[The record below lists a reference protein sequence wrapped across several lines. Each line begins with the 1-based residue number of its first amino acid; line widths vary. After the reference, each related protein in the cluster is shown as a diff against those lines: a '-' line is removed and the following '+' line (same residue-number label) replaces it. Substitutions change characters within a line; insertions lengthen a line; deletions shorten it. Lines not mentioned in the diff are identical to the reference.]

1 MSKNTKT
8 ISEFKTKLA
17 GGGARPNLFEVKMPN
32 FPAGIIDQYQ
42 NSPWSKNEQEDF
54 AFMCKAAQL
63 PASNTPS
70 IPVPFRGRILKVA
83 GDRTF
88 DDWTVTIIND
98 EDFLIRNAMENWMA
112 SINSHEGNVTQAGTA
127 SASEYK
133 AQAQITQYS
142 KTGAPLRTYNF
153 NGLFP
158 TNIAAIGMDWNTTD
172 DIERFDVTFQYD
184 WWNVS
189 GGVTGDGGTNE

>member
-1 MSKNTKT
+1 MAFNINEIKSQLT
-8 ISEFKTKLA
+8 F
-17 GGGARPNLFEVKMPN
+17 GGAKASLFQVAITNPINGVADLKTPFMVQAAQIPEATM
-32 FPAGIIDQYQ
+32 GII
-42 NSPWSKNEQEDF
+42 E
-54 AFMCKAAQL
+54 
-63 PASNTPS
+63 
-70 IPVPFRGRILKVA
+70 IPYIGRKVKVA

-88 DDWTVTIIND
+88 AEWTVTIIND
-98 EDFLIRNAMENWMA
+98 EDFLIRNAMEQWMA
-112 SINSHEGNVTQAGTA
+112 SINAHESNVTQLGTA

-142 KTGAPLRTYNF
+142 KTGQALRTYNF

-158 TNIAAIGMDWNTTD
+158 TNIAAIGMDWNTVD

-189 GGVTGDGGTNE
+189 GGITGDGGTNE